1 MISETPQI
9 LLVEQEQSVIDHVT
23 SMIEKIGFNKPQ
35 IAFSGEEAKNL
46 VLKNKP
52 DLALV
57 DMSLNNMEDGRNTAR
72 MLYEDYNLPVIYL
85 AAREDGT
92 DKQESSTSYGYVLKP
107 VDHRNLK
114 KTIMLAISRHSLLD
128 NFAALITQLT
138 VPAVFI
144 DAISME
150 ILTCNDSFTT
160 SFPEIQKHT
169 RLGELQKCDIGTIST
184 LTGIVT
190 RVKQVTKP
198 VITEVTLSTAV
209 GLKSYNIFARPIES
223 MGQSAVTITFVEIE
237 PAVDETFD
245 CSPMMQLRIDT
256 KGTILAAN
264 RQWLD
269 KTGYANEDVINKP
282 VTSIF
287 PETSVRHLAD
297 EILPGLAS
305 GRTMNME
312 ELDVRLQGG
321 GISHYHVFFSFLPK
335 SSNFLIAFVDA
346 SFVSIIQ
353 KEQEENILANALRDS
368 AAALTSTLNFDE
380 VLDRIL
386 VNVGEVVPN
395 EAANVMMI
403 WSGVA
408 YIVRST
414 GYAERGIEES
424 MMSLQIP
431 ITQES
436 HFLSMYTTGMPLAVG
451 DIREYAALE
460 SVSDIHWARSMA
472 SAPLRSKGQVFG
484 FLNLESSQPGF
495 YNQHHADRLQA
506 FADQAAVAIENARL
520 YAEVQ
525 QYAITDELTDIYNRR
540 GLFELGRREVER
552 AHRYGRSLSAV
563 MIDTDKFK
571 EINDN
576 YSHAVGDH
584 VLRVLADRWKASIRE
599 VDILGRYGGDE
610 FVILLPETDLE
621 NAMPVAD
628 RLRVAIC
635 NKPIET
641 PIAELLLTVSVGVAT
656 LTDSIKTFDE
666 LIEKADEAMFRSKAE
681 GRNKTNR

>member
-1 MISETPQI
+1 MTVETPQI
-9 LLVEQEQSVIDHVT
+9 LLIENEQSIIDQVT
-23 SMIEKIGFNKPQ
+23 TLIEKIGFNKPR
-35 IAFSGEEAKNL
+35 IASTAEEVRIL
-46 VLKNKP
+46 VNEKKP

-57 DMSLNNMEDGRNTAR
+57 DFSLDSAADGRDMAR
-72 MLYEDYNLPVIYL
+72 MLYEDYNLPVVYL
-85 AAREDGT
+85 ATADEGMGQVKTAD
-92 DKQESSTSYGYVLKP
+92 SYGYILKP
-107 VDHRNLK
+107 VDQRNLK
-114 KTIMLAISRHSLLD
+114 KSIMLAISRHSLLD

-144 DAISME
+144 ESVSNEVLICNEAFSECFPGIKKHDR
-150 ILTCNDSFTT
+150 LTN
-160 SFPEIQKHT
+160 
-169 RLGELQKCDIGTIST
+169 LQASDVDVIST
-184 LTGIVT
+184 LKTIIADVNQS
-190 RVKQVTKP
+190 KKP
-198 VITEVTLSTAV
+198 VIVNSTLVTSGGT
-209 GLKSYNIFARPIES
+209 KTYDIFARLIES
-223 MGQSAVTITFVEIE
+223 MGQSAVTFTFVEKNRLC
-237 PAVDETFD
+237 DESFEH
-245 CSPMMQLRIDT
+245 SPVMQMQIDT
-256 KGTILAAN
+256 RGTIQAVNHL
-264 RQWLD
+264 WLE
-269 KTGYANEDVINKP
+269 KTGYSAADIVGQ
-282 VTSIF
+282 SI
-287 PETSVRHLAD
+287 TSVISDTSVKRLSNV
-297 EILPGLAS
+297 ILPGLAS
-305 GRTMNME
+305 GKPVAGE
-312 ELDVRLQGG
+312 ELEVQKPDGLI
-321 GISHYHVFFSFLPK
+321 ISFPVFFSFLPQ
-335 SSNFLIAFVDA
+335 SSIFLIAFFDPSTISA
-346 SFVSIIQ
+346 IQ
-353 KEQEENILANALRDS
+353 KAREEDTLANALRDS

-408 YIVRST
+408 YIVRSI
-414 GYAERGIEES
+414 GYAERGIEEA

-451 DIREYAALE
+451 DMKEYAALE
-460 SVSDIHWARSMA
+460 SHSDVNWARSMA

-495 YNQHHADRLQA
+495 YSQQHADRLQA

-552 AHRYGRSLSAV
+552 ARRYGRNLSAV

-584 VLRVLADRWKASIRE
+584 VLRALADRWKSSIRE

-610 FVILLPETDLE
+610 FVVLLPETDLE
-621 NAMPVAD
+621 NALQVAD
-628 RLRVAIC
+628 RLRLAIC
-635 NKPIET
+635 SKPIET
-641 PIAELLLTVSVGVAT
+641 PVAELPLTVSIGVAT
-656 LTDSIKTFDE
+656 LTETIKTFDE
-666 LIEKADEAMFRSKAE
+666 LIEKADEAMFRSKTS
-681 GRNKTNR
+681 GRNMVNI